1 MGTSSYDFAIE
12 EIKRRLS
19 IVDLIG
25 TYISLKRSG
34 RTYTGLCPFHDD
46 KNPSMQVNEEK
57 GLYHCFSCGAG
68 GDIFS
73 FLVNYRNLTF
83 REALEELAQK
93 LNITLSTDKTTKQK
107 SSNRSNLLKVNNLAI
122 SFFHK
127 NLLRNKNSESAR
139 DYLAGRGIN
148 SEIAKEF
155 KLGYVS
161 EGWDNLLKIFKEKS
175 VPFQYATE
183 TGLLVRK
190 DGRDEYYDRF
200 RHRIMFP
207 IIDVNGDVIGF
218 GGRVLDENDKP
229 KYLNSPESALY
240 KKRSSFYGLFN
251 SIEHIKKTGRAILV
265 EGYMDFLSLY
275 SGGIKNV
282 VATLGT
288 SFSTDHARILKRYT
302 KNVVILY
309 DGDGSGVKAALRT
322 GEILL
327 QTGINPKMVMLP
339 DGTDPDRFI
348 IDNGPARLESLIDE
362 SDELVEYFINKMSE
376 EFNSGRFSRPE
387 LAENLV
393 EFALKINST
402 VERSHYIKQCS
413 NTFGFRENDIHSLL
427 NAGSARSE
435 TAPKPEPGGR
445 VEIDSYELLILKIC
459 LKYPELISGS
469 IAESLNDYIADRNIQ
484 EIIEKNISGDYED
497 INSLINSISD
507 PDSQTL
513 ISKAVFSSDEI
524 KDNNFAK
531 QMLTECIN
539 RLKLR
544 KVKEKLLSKR
554 NQIQLLKTD
563 SDMEAEKR
571 LLEDYRNLILEEK
584 QLKSELHNA

>member
-46 KNPSMQVNEEK
+46 KNPSMQVNDEK

-83 REALEELAQK
+83 KEALEELAQK
-93 LNITLSTDKTTKQK
+93 LNITLSNDKTTKQK
-107 SSNRSNLLKVNNLAI
+107 SSNRSNLLKVNNLAL

-127 NLLRNKNSESAR
+127 NLIKNKNSAVAR
-139 DYLAGRGIN
+139 KYLAGRGIT

-155 KLGYVS
+155 RLGYAN
-161 EGWDNLLKIFKEKS
+161 EGWDNLFKIFNDKG
-175 VPFQYATE
+175 VPHQFAAE
-183 TGLLVRK
+183 IGLIVRK
-190 DGRDEYYDRF
+190 DGKNEYYDRF

-207 IIDVNGDVIGF
+207 IVDVNGDIIGF
-218 GGRVLDENDKP
+218 GGRVVNETDKP

-251 SIEHIKKTGRAILV
+251 SIEHIKKLGRAILV
-265 EGYMDFLSLY
+265 EGYIDFLSLY
-275 SGGIKNV
+275 CGGIKNV

-288 SFSTDHARILKRYT
+288 SLTPEHARILKRYT

-309 DGDGSGVKAALRT
+309 DGDESGIKATLRT

-327 QTGINPKMVMLP
+327 QAGINPRLVILP
-339 DGTDPDRFI
+339 DGSDPDRYI
-348 IDNGPARLESLIDE
+348 TDNGSDKLSGLIESSE
-362 SDELVEYFINKMSE
+362 ELVEYYINKMSG
-376 EFNSGRFSRPE
+376 EFNSGRYSRSE
-387 LAENLV
+387 LADNLV
-393 EFALKINST
+393 EFAMKINNP

-427 NAGSARSE
+427 NAGS
-435 TAPKPEPGGR
+435 GR
-445 VEIDSYELLILKIC
+445 RAATGKTGSNKIEEGDNYELLILKIC
-459 LKYPELISGS
+459 FKYPELLSGYKS
-469 IAESLNDYIADRNIQ
+469 EFINHYINDPNIK
-484 EIIEKNISGDYED
+484 EIVQKSFSGEYKDV
-497 INSLINSISD
+497 NSLINSISD
-507 PDSQTL
+507 PDSQSL
-513 ISKAVFSSDEI
+513 ISKAVFSSEEI
-524 KDNNFAK
+524 EDSNSAEK
-531 QMLTECIN
+531 MLTECIN

-544 KVKEKLLSKR
+544 KVKEQLLDKR
-554 NQIQLLKTD
+554 SQIQLLKTD
-563 SDMEAEKR
+563 SDFDTEKR
-571 LLEDYRNLILEEK
+571 LLEDYRNLIQEEK
-584 QLKSELHNA
+584 QIKSELHNA

>member
-19 IVDLIG
+19 IVDLIS

-93 LNITLSTDKTTKQK
+93 LNITLSTDKTKKEK
-107 SSNRSNLLKVNNLAI
+107 SSNRTNLLKVNNLAI

-127 NLLRNKNSESAR
+127 NLLKNKNSASAR
-139 DYLAGRGIN
+139 DYLAGRGIT

-155 KLGYVS
+155 KLGYVG
-161 EGWDNLLKIFKEKS
+161 EGWDNLFSIFKEKN
-175 VPFQYATE
+175 VPFQYGAE

-207 IIDVNGDVIGF
+207 IIDVNGDIIGF
-218 GGRVLDENDKP
+218 GGRVLSENDKP
-229 KYLNSPESALY
+229 KYLNSPESSLY

-251 SIEHIKKTGRAILV
+251 SIEHIKKSGRVILV
-265 EGYMDFLSLY
+265 EGYMDFLSLF

-282 VATLGT
+282 AATLGT
-288 SFSTDHARILKRYT
+288 SFSADHARILKRYT

-309 DGDGSGVKAALRT
+309 DGDESGIKAALRT

-327 QTGINPKMVMLP
+327 QTGINPKIVILP
-339 DGTDPDRFI
+339 DGTDPDRYI
-348 IDNGPARLESLIDE
+348 LDNGQDRLESLIDD
-362 SDELVEYFINKMSE
+362 SKDLVEYFINKMSG

-387 LAENLV
+387 LADHLI
-393 EFALKINST
+393 EFAHKIESS
-402 VERSHYIKQCS
+402 VEKSHYVKQCS
-413 NTFGFRENDIHSLL
+413 NTFGFRESDLHSLL
-427 NAGSARSE
+427 NTGPARSD
-435 TAPKPEPGGR
+435 APGKPKSAGT
-445 VEIDSYELLILKIC
+445 VEVDSYELLILKIC
-459 LKYPELISGS
+459 LKYPELITAAIADS
-469 IAESLNDYIADRNIQ
+469 INDYIGDPNIL
-484 EIIEKNISGDYED
+484 EIVKKNISGNYED

-513 ISKAVFSSDEI
+513 ISKAVFSSDDI
-524 KDNNFAK
+524 IDKNFAEK
-531 QMLTECIN
+531 MLKECIN

-554 NQIQLLKTD
+554 NQIQHLKTD
-563 SDMEAEKR
+563 SDLDTEKS

-584 QLKSELHNA
+584 QLKSELH

>member
-93 LNITLSTDKTTKQK
+93 LNITLSTDKTAKQK

-161 EGWDNLLKIFKEKS
+161 KGWDNLLKIFKEKS

-282 VATLGT
+282 IATLGT

-309 DGDGSGVKAALRT
+309 DGDESGVKAALRT
-322 GEILL
+322 GEILI

-348 IDNGPARLESLIDE
+348 IDNGPTRLGSLIDE
-362 SDELVEYFINKMSE
+362 SEELVEYFINKMSE

-435 TAPKPEPGGR
+435 TVPKPGPGGR

>member
-93 LNITLSTDKTTKQK
+93 LNITLSTDKKSKQK

-122 SFFHK
+122 SFFHQ
-127 NLLRNKNSESAR
+127 NLLKNKVSKSAR
-139 DYLAGRGIN
+139 DYLARRGIN
-148 SEIAKEF
+148 SDIAKEF

-161 EGWDNLLKIFKEKS
+161 EGWDNLLKIFKGKN
-175 VPFQYATE
+175 VPFQIATE

-240 KKRSSFYGLFN
+240 KKRSSFYGLYN

-348 IDNGPARLESLIDE
+348 IDNGPARLGSLIDE
-362 SDELVEYFINKMSE
+362 SEELVEYFINKMSE
-376 EFNSGRFSRPE
+376 DFNSGRFSRPE

-393 EFALKINST
+393 EFARKINST

-427 NAGSARSE
+427 NTGSARSGA
-435 TAPKPEPGGR
+435 TPKLEQGDE
-445 VEIDSYELLILKIC
+445 VEVDSYEFLILKIC
-459 LKYPELISGS
+459 LKYPELISS
-469 IAESLNDYIADRNIQ
+469 KISQSLNDYITDYNIL
-484 EIIEKNISGDYED
+484 EIVEKNVSGNYED
-497 INSLINSISD
+497 INSLINSVSD

-524 KDNNFAK
+524 KDNKLAK

-544 KVKEKLLSKR
+544 KVKEKLISKR
-554 NQIQLLKTD
+554 NQLQLIKTD
-563 SDMEAEKR
+563 SDMESEKR
-571 LLEDYRNLILEEK
+571 LLEDYRDLILEEK
-584 QLKSELHNA
+584 LLKTELHNT

>member
-309 DGDGSGVKAALRT
+309 DGDESGVKAALRT

-348 IDNGPARLESLIDE
+348 IDNGPARLGSLIDE
-362 SDELVEYFINKMSE
+362 SEELVEYFINKMSE

-427 NAGSARSE
+427 NAGSTRSVTAR
-435 TAPKPEPGGR
+435 KPGPGGR

-469 IAESLNDYIADRNIQ
+469 IAESLNNYIADPNIQ

>member
-1 MGTSSYDFAIE
+1 MGTSSYESAIE
-12 EIKRRLS
+12 EIKQRLS
-19 IVDLIG
+19 IVDLIS

-73 FLVNYRNLTF
+73 FLVNYRNLSF

-93 LNITLSTDKTTKQK
+93 LGITIANDKSSKER

-127 NLLRNKNSESAR
+127 NLLKNKNSASAR
-139 DYLAGRGIN
+139 EYLAGRGIN
-148 SEIAKEF
+148 SDIAKEF
-155 KLGYVS
+155 KLGFVS
-161 EGWDNLLKIFKEKS
+161 EGWDNLFKIFREKG
-175 VPFQYATE
+175 VPFQYGAE

-190 DGRDEYYDRF
+190 DGKDDYYDRF

-218 GGRVLDENDKP
+218 GGRVLNENDKP

-240 KKRSSFYGLFN
+240 KKRSTFYGLFN
-251 SIEHIKKTGRAILV
+251 SIEHIKKSGSAILV

-275 SGGIKNV
+275 SRGIKNV

-288 SFSTDHARILKRYT
+288 SFSADHARILKRYT

-309 DGDGSGVKAALRT
+309 DGDESGVKASLRT

-327 QTGINPKMVMLP
+327 QTGINPRMVILP
-339 DGTDPDRFI
+339 GGTDPDRYI
-348 IDNGPARLESLIDE
+348 IDNGPERLEGLIEDSE
-362 SDELVEYFINKMSE
+362 ELVEYFINKMSG
-376 EFNSGRFSRPE
+376 EFKSGRYARSE
-387 LAENLV
+387 LAEKLV
-393 EFALKINST
+393 EFAHKIGSP
-402 VERSHYIKQCS
+402 VERSHYISQCS
-413 NTFGFRENDIHSLL
+413 NTFGFRESDIHSLL
-427 NAGSARSE
+427 NAGPSGKEAAGSMRSKKGVE
-435 TAPKPEPGGR
+435 T
-445 VEIDSYELLILKIC
+445 DSYELLILKIC
-459 LKYPELISGS
+459 LKYPDLITGG
-469 IAESLNDYIADRNIQ
+469 IADSLGDYINDRNIR
-484 EIIEKNISGDYED
+484 EIILKNMSGDYED

-524 KDNNFAK
+524 TDKNSADK
-531 QMLTECIN
+531 MLTECIN

-544 KVKEKLLSKR
+544 KVKEQLLSKR

-563 SDMEAEKR
+563 SDLDAEKK
-571 LLEDYRNLILEEK
+571 LLEDYRNLIQVEK

>member
-19 IVDLIG
+19 IVDLIS

-93 LNITLSTDKTTKQK
+93 LGITLSADKSTKEK

-127 NLLRNKNSESAR
+127 NLLKNKNSAAAR
-139 DYLAGRGIN
+139 EYLAGRGIN
-148 SEIAKEF
+148 SEVAKEF
-155 KLGYVS
+155 KLGYVG
-161 EGWDNLLKIFKEKS
+161 EGWDNLFKIFKEKN
-175 VPFQYATE
+175 VPFQYGTE

-190 DGRDEYYDRF
+190 DSRDEYYDRF
-200 RHRIMFP
+200 RHRIIFP

-218 GGRVLDENDKP
+218 GGRVLSENDKP
-229 KYLNSPESALY
+229 KYLNSPESSLY

-251 SIEHIKKTGRAILV
+251 SIEQIKKTGRAILV

-275 SGGIKNV
+275 SGGVKNV
-282 VATLGT
+282 IATLGT
-288 SFSTDHARILKRYT
+288 SFSTEHARILKRYT

-309 DGDGSGVKAALRT
+309 DGDESGIKASLRT

-327 QTGINPKMVMLP
+327 QSGINPKMVILP
-339 DGTDPDRFI
+339 DGTDPDRYI
-348 IDNGPARLESLIDE
+348 IDNGPEKLESLIDNSE
-362 SDELVEYFINKMSE
+362 ELVEYFINKMSGE
-376 EFNSGRFSRPE
+376 LDSGRFSRSE
-387 LAENLV
+387 LADNLV
-393 EFALKINST
+393 EFAQKINSP

-427 NAGSARSE
+427 NAGTERKAAVGKPGPGKTVE
-435 TAPKPEPGGR
+435 T
-445 VEIDSYELLILKIC
+445 DLYELLILKIC
-459 LKYPELISGS
+459 LKYPELISDIS
-469 IAESLNDYIADRNIQ
+469 AESLDHYLNDYNIKA
-484 EIIEKNISGDYED
+484 IVKKSISGDYED
-497 INSLINSISD
+497 INSLINSMTD

-524 KDNNFAK
+524 EDKNFAEK
-531 QMLTECIN
+531 MLKECIN

-544 KVKEKLLSKR
+544 KVKELLLNKR

-563 SDMEAEKR
+563 SDIGTEKK
-571 LLEDYRNLILEEK
+571 LLEDYRNLIREEK

>member
-34 RTYTGLCPFHDD
+34 RTYKGLCPFHDD
-46 KNPSMQVNEEK
+46 KNPSMQVNDEK

-83 REALEELAQK
+83 KEALEELAQK
-93 LNITLSTDKTTKQK
+93 LNITLSTDKTTKQQ
-107 SSNRSNLLKVNNLAI
+107 SSNRSNLLKVNNLAL

-127 NLLRNKNSESAR
+127 NLIKNKNSAVAR
-139 DYLAGRGIN
+139 EYLAGRGIT

-155 KLGYVS
+155 RLGYAN
-161 EGWDNLLKIFKEKS
+161 EGWDNLFKIFNDKG
-175 VPFQYATE
+175 VPHQFAAE
-183 TGLLVRK
+183 IGLIVRK
-190 DGRDEYYDRF
+190 DGKNEYYDRF

-207 IIDVNGDVIGF
+207 IVDVNGDIIGF
-218 GGRVLDENDKP
+218 GGRVVNETDKP

-251 SIEHIKKTGRAILV
+251 SIEHIKKLGRAILV
-265 EGYMDFLSLY
+265 EGYIDFLSLY
-275 SGGIKNV
+275 CGGIKNV

-288 SFSTDHARILKRYT
+288 SFTPEHARILKRYT

-309 DGDGSGVKAALRT
+309 DGDESGIKATLRT

-327 QTGINPKMVMLP
+327 QAGINPRLVILP
-339 DGTDPDRFI
+339 DGSDPDRYI
-348 IDNGPARLESLIDE
+348 TDNGSDKLSGLIE
-362 SDELVEYFINKMSE
+362 NSVELVEYYINKMSG
-376 EFNSGRFSRPE
+376 EFNNGRYSRSE
-387 LAENLV
+387 LADNLV
-393 EFALKINST
+393 EFAMKINNP

-427 NAGSARSE
+427 NAGS
-435 TAPKPEPGGR
+435 GR
-445 VEIDSYELLILKIC
+445 RKATGKTGSNKIEEGDNYELLILKIC
-459 LKYPELISGS
+459 FKYPELLSGYKS
-469 IAESLNDYIADRNIQ
+469 EFINHYINDPNIK
-484 EIIEKNISGDYED
+484 EIVQKSFSGEYKDV
-497 INSLINSISD
+497 NSLINSISD
-507 PDSQTL
+507 PDSQSL
-513 ISKAVFSSDEI
+513 ISKAVFSSEEI
-524 KDNNFAK
+524 EDSNSAEK
-531 QMLTECIN
+531 MLTECIN

-544 KVKEKLLSKR
+544 KVKEQLLDKR
-554 NQIQLLKTD
+554 SQIQLLKTD
-563 SDMEAEKR
+563 SDFDIEKR
-571 LLEDYRNLILEEK
+571 LLEDYRNLIQEEK
-584 QLKSELHNA
+584 QIKSELHNA

>member
-1 MGTSSYDFAIE
+1 MGTSSYDSAIE

-19 IVDLIG
+19 IVDLIS
-25 TYISLKRSG
+25 TYISLKKSG

-93 LNITLSTDKTTKQK
+93 IGITIAYDKASKEK

-122 SFFHK
+122 TFFHK
-127 NLLRNKNSESAR
+127 NLLKNKNSSSAR
-139 DYLAGRGIN
+139 EYLAGRGIN
-148 SEIAKEF
+148 SDVAKEF
-155 KLGYVS
+155 KLGFVS
-161 EGWDNLLKIFKEKS
+161 EGWDNLFKIFSEKG
-175 VPFQYATE
+175 VPMQYAAE
-183 TGLLVRK
+183 TGLVVRK

-200 RHRIMFP
+200 RNRTMFP

-218 GGRVLDENDKP
+218 GGRVIDENDKP

-251 SIEHIKKTGRAILV
+251 SIEHIKKSGKAILV

-275 SGGIKNV
+275 SRGIKNV

-288 SFSTDHARILKRYT
+288 SFSADHARILKRYT

-309 DGDGSGVKAALRT
+309 DGDESGVKASLRT

-327 QTGINPKMVMLP
+327 QTGINPRMVILP
-339 DGTDPDRFI
+339 GGTDPDRYI
-348 IDNGPARLESLIDE
+348 IDNGPERLEGLIED
-362 SDELVEYFINKMSE
+362 SDELVDYFINKMSVD
-376 EFNSGRFSRPE
+376 FNSGKFARSE
-387 LAENLV
+387 LAENIV
-393 EFALKINST
+393 EFAHKIGSP
-402 VERSHYIKQCS
+402 VERSHYISKCS
-413 NTFGFRENDIHSLL
+413 GTFGFRESDIHSLL
-427 NAGSARSE
+427 NAGQPAKNS
-435 TAPKPEPGGR
+435 PGRTSSRQG
-445 VEIDSYELLILKIC
+445 VEADSYELLILKIC
-459 LKYPELISGS
+459 LKYPELITNVIAGS
-469 IAESLNDYIADRNIQ
+469 LDEYINDRKIR
-484 EIIEKNISGDYED
+484 EIIVKNISGEFDD
-497 INSLINSISD
+497 INSLINSITD

-513 ISKAVFSSDEI
+513 ISGAVFSSDEI
-524 KDNNFAK
+524 TDKISAQK
-531 QMLTECIN
+531 MLTECIN

-544 KVKEKLLSKR
+544 KVKERLLSKR

-563 SDMEAEKR
+563 SDLDTEKR
-571 LLEDYRNLILEEK
+571 LLEDYRNLIQEEK